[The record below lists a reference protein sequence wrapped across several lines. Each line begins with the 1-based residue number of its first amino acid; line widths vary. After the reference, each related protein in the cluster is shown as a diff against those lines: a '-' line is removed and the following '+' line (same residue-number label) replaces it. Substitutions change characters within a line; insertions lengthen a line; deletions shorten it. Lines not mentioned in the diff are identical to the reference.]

1 MSWTTALCLEENQ
14 RLWLLTPQEAGAFRY
29 DLCWI
34 CWFFLESKKIFL
46 YWKYTFFRCIQ
57 SQMMTLTGRMEKP
70 ARNCSRKCPE
80 KEEEEERRR
89 MLDKM
94 VVNDE

>member
-1 MSWTTALCLEENQ
+1 
-14 RLWLLTPQEAGAFRY
+14 
-29 DLCWI
+29 
-34 CWFFLESKKIFL
+34 
-46 YWKYTFFRCIQ
+46 
-57 SQMMTLTGRMEKP
+57 MMTLTGRMEKP
-70 ARNCSRKCPE
+70 AQNCSRKCPE

>member
-1 MSWTTALCLEENQ
+1 
-14 RLWLLTPQEAGAFRY
+14 
-29 DLCWI
+29 
-34 CWFFLESKKIFL
+34 
-46 YWKYTFFRCIQ
+46 
-57 SQMMTLTGRMEKP
+57 MMTLTGRMEEP
-70 ARNCSRKCPE
+70 ARNCSRICPE